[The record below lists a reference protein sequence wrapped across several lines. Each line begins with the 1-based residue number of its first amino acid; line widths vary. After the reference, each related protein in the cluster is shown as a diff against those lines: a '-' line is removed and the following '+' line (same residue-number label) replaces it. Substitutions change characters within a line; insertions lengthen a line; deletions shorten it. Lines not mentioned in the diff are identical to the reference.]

1 MFRFKSSRK
10 ASFTL
15 IELLVVIAIIAIL
28 AAMLLPALQS
38 ARNRARDANC
48 INNLKQVGNLLM
60 MYSGDNGDAVM
71 TPSDT
76 KSYTWA
82 RRLMTLGYVSKAGM
96 FTGDTSS
103 WRPGI
108 AQQIF
113 RCPSYP
119 DDGGFDRNKSSA
131 TEGYIYG
138 LAGGYILKDG
148 TYTQQYGNDL
158 HKIGDVKDPDK
169 QPYAADSITNLS
181 NYAQYSPTGYSQWH
195 TFILKSDAAVN
206 ANPKCYRMHT
216 RHRDRAH
223 TVSFG
228 GSFRSFS
235 TGELDDPEQPVKSS
249 SGGKNSYFDSK
260 LQRIN

>member
-1 MFRFKSSRK
+1 MRK
-10 ASFTL
+10 RTLFTL

-38 ARNRARDANC
+38 ARARARDTNC
-48 INNLKQVGNLLM
+48 VNNLKQVGNLLL
-60 MYSGDNGDAVM
+60 MYAGDSGDAIMIPSQAV
-71 TPSDT
+71 SNL
-76 KSYTWA
+76 TWA
-82 RRLMTLGYVSKAGM
+82 RRLMRDGYVSKAGM
-96 FTGDTSS
+96 FTGNKDS
-103 WRPGI
+103 WRPGT

-119 DDGGFDRNKSSA
+119 DDGGFDWSKHST
-131 TEGYIYG
+131 TEGYTYG
-138 LAGGYILKDG
+138 IAGGYILKDG
-148 TYTQQYGNDL
+148 TYTNQFGNEQ
-158 HKIGDVKDPDK
+158 HKIGDVKEPDK
-169 QPYAADSITNLS
+169 QPYVADSLTDLS
-181 NYAQYSPTGYSQWH
+181 NYAQYSPSGFSQWH

-206 ANPKCYRMHT
+206 ANPKRYRMHA

-260 LQRIN
+260 LKGIN

>member
-1 MFRFKSSRK
+1 MRK
-10 ASFTL
+10 RKEFTL

-60 MYSGDNGDAVM
+60 MYAGDHNDAIM
-71 TPSDT
+71 TPSQSET
-76 KSYTWA
+76 SYTWA
-82 RRLMTLGYVSKAGM
+82 RRLATSGYVSKAGV
-96 FTGDTSS
+96 FTGDVNS
-103 WRPGI
+103 WQPGI

-119 DDGGFDRNKSSA
+119 DDGGFDRKKSSA

-148 TYTQQYGNDL
+148 TYTHQYGNDL

-169 QPYAADSITNLS
+169 QPYAADSLTNLS
-181 NYAQYSPTGYSQWH
+181 TYAQYSPTGYSQWH
-195 TFILKSDAAVN
+195 VFILKSDAAVN
-206 ANPKCYRMHT
+206 ANPKRFRVHA
-216 RHRDRAH
+216 RHNKSVH

-228 GSFRSFS
+228 GSFRVL
-235 TGELDDPEQPVKSS
+235 TAGDLDDPDQPVKSA